1 MIAQIHSILCQ
12 HERCIRVGRAHL
24 QISHALIAATNDAA
38 ILRSQLLDP
47 VVACSILLTEFL
59 TRLRRERGRQWH
71 GRRSFPLL
79 MSITAGFFLWE
90 ALLLSTLGWFL
101 ASSAKETLQV
111 RFDNKARLERLLAR
125 IGCHLGTIEIQLP
138 PPHQACLLALLD
150 NLLKEAAEHLHA

>member
-47 VVACSILLTEFL
+47 VVACGILLTQFL

-71 GRRSFPLL
+71 GSRSFPLL
-79 MSITAGFFLWE
+79 MSITAGFFFWE
-90 ALLLSTLGWFL
+90 ALLHSALGWFL
-101 ASSAKETLQV
+101 ASFTKETLQV
-111 RFDNKARLERLLAR
+111 RFDKKARLERLLSR
-125 IGCHLGTIEIQLP
+125 IGCHLGAVEVQFP
-138 PPHQACLLALLD
+138 PPNH
-150 NLLKEAAEHLHA
+150 